1 MKITIP
7 LVYRLAFNSSF
18 RRLSAAGRRLHYL
31 ARRLHYFGRPGGVVL
46 REMELPSS
54 RPPAL
59 QTSLYAFG
67 VHNVA
72 GVKGLLERLKFAT
85 WSHTF
90 SVNSRRAY
98 SSRPGAAREG
108 EFGGQDVVDLTS
120 CWAEG
125 PAN

>member
-1 MKITIP
+1 MKITIS
-7 LVYRLAFNSSF
+7 LVYRLAFRLSF

-31 ARRLHYFGRPGGVVL
+31 ARRLHYFGRPGGVAL

-54 RPPAL
+54 RSPAL
-59 QTSLYAFG
+59 QTYLCVFG

-72 GVKGLLERLKFAT
+72 GVKGLLERLKLAT

-90 SVNSRRAY
+90 SVHSRRAY

-108 EFGGQDVVDLTS
+108 NSGDKMLRI
-120 CWAEG
+120 
-125 PAN
+125 